1 VDERLGLELV
11 AAEEEVPNRIP
22 GSLAEHS
29 SEVEEQLA
37 RDWI

>member
-1 VDERLGLELV
+1 VGERLGLEL
-11 AAEEEVPNRIP
+11 AAAEEVPNRVP